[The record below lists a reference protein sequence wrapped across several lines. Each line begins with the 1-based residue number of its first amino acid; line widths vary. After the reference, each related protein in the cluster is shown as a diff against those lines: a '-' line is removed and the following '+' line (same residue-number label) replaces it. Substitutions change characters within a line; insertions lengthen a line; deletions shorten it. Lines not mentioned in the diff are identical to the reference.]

1 MRTKIMITTLLAA
14 SLMLSCN
21 PKEILEP
28 TINYPAFVVIDGDTI
43 KTRDDKGLINSVK
56 VKNYGESRLVLG
68 DTVVLY
74 KNNNLPALPSK
85 KADLTKIKN
94 SNDPELKGKPF
105 RMVTVG
111 GSLSA
116 GVRDGGYTNEGMETS
131 FPNLI
136 ARQMG
141 IEFNQPLF
149 DASDYNGFGKAVLTK
164 KNITGGPVPKFL
176 EVSNNTAY
184 SKKNASGAYDLKPL
198 KPGRI
203 DNFSVKETV
212 FYDGSES
219 KKNYSGYDASFYRL
233 MNGHK
238 DEKFGDLVIKEKFD
252 FIIVSDIANIFCN
265 GGYYMF
271 ANDHS
276 FPNGFEGYTNKITMK
291 YPVEYSSRLN
301 FFLNLKS
308 KKDLKGVIFNT
319 VNFKKLP
326 YYSWISVKKVND
338 EISKYNTK
346 NVLREAKLIIPS
358 SKIDSL
364 LSPIV
369 NMNLKPFINGEK
381 YGPEWH
387 YFPSDSNAP
396 QDLESIN
403 NWNSETKAVANSMG
417 FALVD
422 IYTIYENIFTGK
434 LITFDGI
441 QVNSSNF
448 FSEDGINPSAF
459 GQVVIANETIKVI
472 NQYYKTEIPY
482 ISTREFLGK

>member
-1 MRTKIMITTLLAA
+1 MITTLLAA

-28 TINYPAFVVIDGDTI
+28 TINYPTFVVIDGDTV

-94 SNDPELKGKPF
+94 SNDPELKDKPF

-164 KNITGGPVPKFL
+164 RNITGGPVPKFL

-184 SKKNASGAYDLKPL
+184 SKRNSTGAYDLKSL

-203 DNFSVKETV
+203 DNFSVKEIV

-219 KKNYSGYDASFYRL
+219 KKGFSGYDASFYRL
-233 MNGHK
+233 MNGHNE
-238 DEKFGDLVIKEKFD
+238 EKFGDLIIKEKFD
-252 FIIVSDIANIFCN
+252 FIIVCDVANVLNSKGSYQTI
-265 GGYYMF
+265 Y
-271 ANDHS
+271 DHC
-276 FPNGFEGYTNKITMK
+276 FPKGFEGYTNRITMS

-301 FFLNLKS
+301 FFLNLKT
-308 KKDLKGVIFNT
+308 KKDVKGVVFNT
-319 VNFKKLP
+319 INTLKLP
-326 YYSWISVKKVND
+326 YFKWVSVESVNK

-346 NVLREAKLIIPS
+346 NVLKEAETIVPTG
-358 SKIDSL
+358 KIDSL
-364 LSPIV
+364 LSPLV

-381 YGPEWH
+381 YYGETN
-387 YFPSDSNAP
+387 YFPLDSDDSYHLQGIIERNK
-396 QDLESIN
+396 ETSSIAK
-403 NWNSETKAVANSMG
+403 SLG
-417 FALVD
+417 FAVVD
-422 IYTIYENIFTGK
+422 IYSIYENIFNGQFV
-434 LITFDGI
+434 TFDGVT
-441 QVNSSNF
+441 VNISNF
-448 FSEDGINPSAF
+448 FSSDGINPGIF
-459 GQVVIANETIKVI
+459 GQMVIANETIKVI